1 MPLKQILLH
10 FARSWR
16 TQRSRTDGVSMSE
29 KFVPIEVN
37 ANIDKRA
44 RRTRELLAEALLTL
58 GAENALDDL
67 AVGDFAGEAGV
78 SRSTFYQ
85 HFASKDD
92 FLVKSWIALL
102 DAIEV
107 AYAKHYPDRLDI
119 IASRPL
125 FEHVA
130 AAGDFVRSLVHSEI
144 YPRQMAAGEEKL
156 RDIAEA
162 NLRRRMPHWRKQR
175 CRETAIYI
183 AGGFVGLLRWWM
195 ESELKRSPEEMQAAF
210 ERLSA
215 SALAPEN

>member
-1 MPLKQILLH
+1 
-10 FARSWR
+10 
-16 TQRSRTDGVSMSE
+16 MSD
-29 KFVPIEVN
+29 KVVAIEVN

-44 RRTRELLAEALLTL
+44 RRTRDLLAEALLSL
-58 GAENALDDL
+58 GARGVLDDM
-67 AVGDFAGEAGV
+67 AVGDLAEKAGV

-92 FLVKSWIALL
+92 FLVRSWVNLL
-102 DAIEV
+102 EATET
-107 AYAKHYPDRLDI
+107 AYARLYPDRPDI
-119 IASRPL
+119 IPSRPL

-130 AAGDFVRSLVHSEI
+130 KARDFVRSLVCSEV
-144 YPRQMAAGEEKL
+144 YPRQMTAGEEKL

-162 NLRRRMPHWRKQR
+162 NLRRRMPQWRKER

-195 ESELKRSPEEMQAAF
+195 ESGLKRSPEEMQAAF

-215 SALAPEN
+215 SALAAES